1 MLCLLCTLH
10 CTVNLRGTEELGAQ
24 YCKYVRERGE
34 VEREYARALR
44 KLVVR
49 HQPKEAKKE
58 KIQET
63 SQVNPLTPEIE
74 PIHTLLQFDFH

>member
-1 MLCLLCTLH
+1 M
-10 CTVNLRGTEELGAQ
+10 NLRGTEELGAQ

-49 HQPKEAKKE
+49 HQPKEVKKE
-58 KIQET
+58 KMQET
-63 SQVNPLTPEIE
+63 SQVHPFNPKIQTNN
-74 PIHTLLQFDFH
+74 TLIQFDFFKRRQNLN